1 MHVEAGPEYGLFPHS
16 YGASRGTTTAVLIP
30 HCSGSLLA
38 DLLWGFVNT
47 LPKRRQPWLPAF
59 PQWRWDRGQ
68 YQQQCILWACTT
80 VTGYYTTEH
89 TPQWTAPAEQY
100 SVVPFPNSASV
111 SATLYRSSET
121 DLWASTPTS
130 REETLPLRGLW
141 NRKEEAP
148 TEHRVQALVTRVT
161 PPYQGDNSKHWLRE
175 QAAGFRMKIS
185 PHTKNIKPTQAMQ
198 DAPT

>member
-1 MHVEAGPEYGLFPHS
+1 MTSFP
-16 YGASRGTTTAVLIP
+16 YNR
-30 HCSGSLLA
+30 SLWVPFLWSTWA
-38 DLLWGFVNT
+38 DCQHAHGWA
-47 LPKRRQPWLPAF
+47 QC
-59 PQWRWDRGQ
+59 
-68 YQQQCILWACTT
+68 QQQCILWACTT

-100 SVVPFPNSASV
+100 SVGPFPNSASV
-111 SATLYRSSET
+111 STTLYSSSET

-141 NRKEEAP
+141 NCKEEAP
-148 TEHRVQALVTRVT
+148 TEHPVQALVTTPVT

-185 PHTKNIKPTQAMQ
+185 PHTKNIKPTQATQ
-198 DAPT
+198 GWSHI